1 MPPPGRSGT
10 FAGFASYRGMRA
22 PLLAAAAIAAA
33 APATALGAGFPAP
46 GMDTSRTG
54 ATAPGDGYRYSAI
67 PQPGGTTL
75 VVKVLRDGGTIV
87 RHRAIH
93 GTSVVAAA
101 ALDGATTG
109 LSADGSRLVLIGP
122 RRVRRQRVTR
132 LVVLDTAT
140 LRPVRRLALRGD
152 FTLDAVSPDASR
164 LFLVRFADA
173 AANPLDY
180 AVRVYDVA
188 HQRLLAHPLVD
199 PRNPDEK
206 MTGMPLARV
215 LSPDGRWA
223 YTLYAGEEQFVHALD
238 TARSRA
244 FCVDLPGITSEDV
257 ATLHLVARRRAV
269 DLVGESGSVLRRIDT
284 ASLRVSTPRPAA
296 ARAPAAPDAPRDRFP
311 WALAAA
317 VAAIAAGALVVLRR
331 RYAAG
336 TDSATSRSPSSSR
349 SSVP

>member
-1 MPPPGRSGT
+1 
-10 FAGFASYRGMRA
+10 MRA
-22 PLLAAAAIAAA
+22 LLVAGATIAVAVPAAAV
-33 APATALGAGFPAP
+33 GAGFPAP

-54 ATAPGDGYRYSAI
+54 ATAPGDPYRYSAI
-67 PQPGGTTL
+67 PQASGATL
-75 VVKVLRDGGTIV
+75 VVKLSRDGGAIV
-87 RHRAIH
+87 RHRELR

-122 RRVRRQRVTR
+122 RRARRQRVTR
-132 LVVLDTAT
+132 LVVLDTTT
-140 LRPVRRLALRGD
+140 LRPVRRVTLRGD

-180 AVRVYDVA
+180 AVRVYDVR
-188 HQRLLAHPLVD
+188 HQRLLPHPLVD

-244 FCVDLPGITSEDV
+244 YCVDLPAVTSD
-257 ATLHLVARRRAV
+257 AAGTLRLVARRGAV
-269 DLVGESGSVLRRIDT
+269 DLVGQSGGVVARIDT
-284 ASLRVSTPRPAA
+284 ATRRVSTPRPTA
-296 ARAPAAPDAPRDRFP
+296 APAPTAPAEPHDGFP
-311 WALAAA
+311 WALTAA
-317 VAAIAAGALVVLRR
+317 VAAIAAGALLVLRR
-331 RYAAG
+331 REPRH
-336 TDSATSRSPSSSR
+336 DVFRTSRSARSSR